1 MPCKNKSVFFH
12 RTLCK
17 RAADVRGLT
26 RWQNNDSRE
35 HGGPADAFQAL
46 DKNSVLGD
54 SAAARLRDSP
64 SHRERNRKW
73 P

>member
-1 MPCKNKSVFFH
+1 MCRAKIN
-12 RTLCK
+12 LCSST
-17 RAADVRGLT
+17 DVRGLT
-26 RWQNNDSRE
+26 RRRNNDSRE